1 MTKTGD
7 RKLPA
12 FKGLSWHREKH
23 FSFFRPID
31 WVRFDWLDDRQGV
44 LFGPSAGDNA
54 TLFAVDVK
62 DLETE
67 ITTADLDDLFTG
79 FVTGIE
85 RLPDSQ
91 IESRQKWVAGAVIGL
106 EAKYLFR
113 ENEVIRKRWIRVLY
127 QDTRQITVTAQG
139 ATAADFDYWLPMFF
153 EAMMTFKI
161 HTNSTKRKG

>member
-1 MTKTGD
+1 MTKTGNQ
-7 RKLPA
+7 KLPA
-12 FKGLSWHREKH
+12 FKGLNSYRDKH

-44 LFGPSAGDNA
+44 LFGPSADDYA

-79 FVTGIE
+79 FVAGIE
-85 RLPDSQ
+85 QLPDSQ
-91 IESRQKWVAGAVIGL
+91 IESHQKWVAGAVIGL
-106 EAKYLFR
+106 EAKYSFR
-113 ENEVIRKRWIRVLY
+113 ENEVVRKRWIRVLY
-127 QDTRQITVTAQG
+127 QDTRQIIVTAQG
-139 ATAADFDYWLPMFF
+139 ATAADFDYWLPMFY

-161 HTNSTKRKG
+161 HTNATKSRD